1 MNRREIILSG
11 LLAGF
16 AVAVSVPAAAQD
28 TFPNREIT
36 FIVPWAAGGGSDA
49 IARALAPGL
58 EEALGK
64 SVVIQNVPGAGGVVG
79 WKQLSNAEPDGHTI
93 SIVTSS
99 ILVTKHLNAAEGV
112 DFRDFSMI
120 SHVADSPLVMLA
132 NPTGPYK
139 TLDDILQE
147 AREKPGQIRMATAGV
162 GTMWHIGGLG
172 LGVASG
178 DEFTFI
184 PFKGGNEAMPAI
196 MGGIV
201 EGGAGTLTES
211 ASFVTEGKLAAL
223 AVFSDERNPLIPD
236 VPTLKESGVDYKFEA
251 WWGIMAPK
259 GTPPEIVAKLHGAL
273 SSAIQAEK
281 FQTYA
286 KHTALTVVD
295 ADGTELAKRAE
306 SEDADFLSLLQ
317 KAGVN

>member
-1 MNRREIILSG
+1 MNRRQIIIAG
-11 LLAGF
+11 LLAGSM
-16 AVAVSVPAAAQD
+16 AMLAMPVAAAD
-28 TFPNREIT
+28 AFPSREVT
-36 FIVPWAAGGGSDA
+36 LIVPWAAGGGSDA

-64 SVVIQNVPGAGGVVG
+64 QVVVQNVPGAGGVVG
-79 WKQLSNAEPDGHTI
+79 WKQLGASEADGHTI

-99 ILVTKHLNAAEGV
+99 ILVTKHLNASEGV
-112 DFRDFSMI
+112 DFRDFAMVA
-120 SHVADSPLVMLA
+120 HVADSPLVLLA
-132 NPTGPYK
+132 NPSGSYK
-139 TLDDILQE
+139 TLEDLLSD
-147 AREKPGQIRMATAGV
+147 ARKTPGQVRMATAGV

-196 MGGIV
+196 MGGVV
-201 EGGAGTLTES
+201 EGGAGTLTEA
-211 ASFVTEGKLAAL
+211 ASFITSGKLAAL

-236 VPTLKESGVDYKFEA
+236 VPTLKEAGVDYRFEA

-259 GTPPEIVAKLHGAL
+259 GTPPEIVERLQQAL
-273 SSAIQAEK
+273 SFSIKSEK

-286 KHTALTVVD
+286 KQTALTVVD
-295 ADGTELAKRAE
+295 KDGAELASRAE
-306 SEDADFLSLLQ
+306 GEDGEFLSLLK
-317 KAGVN
+317 KAGNI